1 MEENQENDII
11 QKKIDEK
18 KQEKQATEKVG
29 ATAAHLVADYYT
41 GGAYEQ
47 IRNAP
52 VVGNVA
58 KAAEKQVG
66 KAVAKSPAGKSIGK
80 ISKKLDD
87 AGVIDTVDE
96 IGGTIAGAAGGGG
109 GAGASSTGGAAGASG
124 ASAAGIKATGGAKA
138 SGAKGTSPQGMG
150 GNPNTPSNIN
160 SKDVNAIKNRG
171 SNQADFGTSFSR
183 HETTTSTRR
192 THSSGLGTASGELED
207 SELNGE
213 KPETEQNIVG
223 QTLNDMYA
231 KKKESDK
238 EAKGILLKIKVIA
251 AIIIAFIVLLSF
263 LTFIF
268 AIMSAWETFLNGV
281 STYFGI
287 PETSTEENM
296 AKPDGIFDNPDYYVN
311 PETGLYYTMDEL
323 VLMFKEDSTC
333 SKVTFWNKIGDWF
346 DKIDGSFGSICSYI
360 RYIETYITE
369 LEEEH
374 KGLMLD
380 RSLIISTIFYGYG
393 TQPNYSQYEETEGSE
408 DIVYGGEHYKSLVD
422 LLKDGKI
429 TTDDLKKIIDNTVA
443 NTTFTYYTWSIEEET
458 DIFGRP
464 TGRKI
469 GYCRGTE
476 VEDYKY
482 SLLKWKI
489 FMRYG
494 GIPYES
500 YKKTVAELWEQEMSY
515 KKQWDATSEEC
526 NGTISLGELGG
537 LVDKLDSSV
546 PKAHKELEHGEIPD
560 IELFEQ
566 AATTK
571 GYTKDIFEDYIREK
585 GKNPVHIKF
594 DYLDGFTYNDFPRY
608 KESMEDPN
616 IKLEYDEATT
626 PKEIESNIEY
636 MVEKKT
642 VLNSILLF
650 VDQDDPFRYQGTY
663 NGYSSVITGAYC
675 GDILTAPVD
684 NISVKLTDCDGNAQG
699 VVSMEDYI
707 IGVAYGEISNTE
719 DDYIKA
725 QMVAAIS
732 YSLNRRSNYTK
743 GSVISMKNGTCD
755 QVSCSM
761 TKGCSKYKANLQC
774 TSNSKCD
781 SISPG
786 GGGYHGPAS
795 SSLIAKYKA
804 LYNEVKDLVVIDK
817 NSKKVY
823 STGYVASVQNQWEAM
838 AKQGMNYTQIIQE
851 YYGPDVEIL
860 QCSTYETESHQIQP
874 TTDEVG
880 NGLTIEYNKVVP
892 DKGKFYGYSYKDKAK
907 QEIEI
912 NPAWTKENITTIN
925 SNCSAANWNKDYQVN
940 TQAVDNYKKAF
951 QNVCNILTNGVT
963 LSNRQTCKYTIND
976 LQGGDTFAQRK
987 SINGSASDISYG
999 IVQDWNYYKEY
1010 VINGKTYTPY
1020 SSKRSLEEYKEF
1032 TDALGSEEHCSNI
1045 NYILYEHAYKDAGF
1059 VWDGKTSDPSKFNPM
1074 HFYVKY

>member
-1 MEENQENDII
+1 MEENQEKDII
-11 QKKIDEK
+11 KEKIEEK

-47 IRNAP
+47 VRNAP
-52 VVGNVA
+52 VVGNIA
-58 KAAEKQVG
+58 KVAEKQVG
-66 KAVAKSPAGKSIGK
+66 KRVAKLPGTKKLGKVA
-80 ISKKLDD
+80 KKLDD

-109 GAGASSTGGAAGASG
+109 GGAGASSAAGASGATAGASG
-124 ASAAGIKATGGAKA
+124 ASAAGAKA
-138 SGAKGTSPQGMG
+138 AGTKGTSPQGMG
-150 GNPNTPSNIN
+150 ANPNTPSTIN
-160 SKDVNAIKNRG
+160 SKDVDAIKNRG
-171 SNQADFGTSFSR
+171 SNQAEYGKSYSHGRYHEGDIKTKGTGDLGESAGLDDSKKSNSGSKKASSSFGNPLDP
-183 HETTTSTRR
+183 
-192 THSSGLGTASGELED
+192 LGSNKRLKEIEA
-207 SELNGE
+207 
-213 KPETEQNIVG
+213 NI
-223 QTLNDMYA
+223 
-231 KKKESDK
+231 
-238 EAKGILLKIKVIA
+238 LKTK
-251 AIIIAFIVLLSF
+251 IIIAIIVIF
-263 LTFIF
+263 LIVMFLM
-268 AIMSAWETFLNGV
+268 AIVVFFMSSWDLFLNGI

-287 PETSTEENM
+287 PAESSEPNM
-296 AKPDGIFDNPDYYVN
+296 SDPDGFLDNQKYFINPD
-311 PETGLYYTMDEL
+311 TGLNYTMDEI
-323 VLMFKEDSTC
+323 VLNLKEDNTC
-333 SKVTFWNKIGDWF
+333 SKITFWNKIGDWF
-346 DKIDGSFGSICSYI
+346 DGIDGSLGSICSYV
-360 RYIETYITE
+360 RFIETYITE
-369 LEEEH
+369 KEKENP
-374 KGLMLD
+374 GLILD
-380 RSLIISTIFYGYG
+380 RSLIISTIFYGYAS
-393 TQPNYSQYEETEGSE
+393 QANYTQYENVEGAE
-408 DIVYGGEHYKSLVD
+408 DIIPGEAHYDSLIN
-422 LLKDGKI
+422 LLQNGKI
-429 TTDDLKKIIDNTVA
+429 TTDDLKRIIDNTA
-443 NTTFTYYTWSIEEET
+443 ADTTFTYYTWSIEDEL
-458 DIFGRP
+458 DIFGKP
-464 TGRKI
+464 TGKKI
-469 GYCRGTE
+469 GYCRGQE
-476 VEDYKY
+476 VKDVNY

-494 GIPYES
+494 GMEYKN
-500 YKKTVAELWEQEMSY
+500 YKKTIPEIWEQEMSY
-515 KKQWDATSEEC
+515 KKQWDTTSEEC
-526 NGTISLGELGG
+526 NGTISIGELQG
-537 LVDKLDSSV
+537 LVDKLDGSV

-566 AATTK
+566 AATIT
-571 GYTKDIFEDYIREK
+571 GTEKDIFEDYIREE
-585 GKNPVHIKF
+585 GKNPVHIEF
-594 DYLDGFTYNDFPRY
+594 DYQTGFAYIDFPEF
-608 KESMEDPN
+608 KEAIEDPN

-626 PKEIESNIEY
+626 PKEIEQILKY
-636 MVEKKT
+636 VVEKKT
-642 VLNSILLF
+642 RLNDILLF
-650 VDQDDPFRYQGTY
+650 VDQDDPFRYQGSY

-684 NISVKLTDCDGNAQG
+684 EISVKLTDCDGNAQG

-707 IGVAYGEISNTE
+707 IGVAYGEVSNTE
-719 DDYIKA
+719 DDYLKA

-732 YSLNRRSNYTK
+732 YSLNRRGNYTK

-774 TSNSKCD
+774 TSDSKCD

-823 STGYVASVQNQWEAM
+823 PTGYVASVQNQWEAM

-860 QCSTYETESHQIQP
+860 QCSTYETESHQVQP

-963 LSNRQTCKYTIND
+963 LSNGQTCKYTIND

-1032 TDALGSEEHCSNI
+1032 TEALGSEEHCSNI
-1045 NYILYEHAYKDAGF
+1045 NYVLYEHAYKDAGF
-1059 VWDGKTSDPSKFNPM
+1059 VWDGKTTDPSKFNPM